1 MSRRASNVGALG
13 GLGRLTYVR
22 HPTRADRA
30 EYLTL
35 LRDSAA
41 FHERFAPPD
50 PNDPDPFGPGAFD
63 RFLRG
68 ARAQRSRRFV
78 VCRREDDAIVGR
90 VTLGEICRG
99 FFQSAYMGY
108 GVGAPFAGCGHMSDA
123 IPLVVR
129 HAFTD
134 LELHRIEA
142 NIQPDNA
149 ASIALIRRCGFTRE
163 GFSPRYLRIGGQW
176 CDHERW
182 ALTIEDWA

>member
-1 MSRRASNVGALG
+1 MSRDAPKAVGVG
-13 GLGRLTYVR
+13 GTTFVR
-22 HPTRADRA
+22 YPTRADRS
-30 EYLTL
+30 EYLSL
-35 LRDSAA
+35 LRDSAE

-50 PNDPDPFGPGAFD
+50 PNDPDPYGPSAFD

-68 ARAQRSRRFV
+68 ARSQRLRRLL
-78 VCRREDDAIVGR
+78 VCRREDRAIVGR

-108 GVGAPFAGCGHMSDA
+108 WVGGRFARRGYMSDA

-134 LELHRIEA
+134 LGLHRVEA
-142 NIQPDNA
+142 NIQPDNL
-149 ASIALIRRCGFTRE
+149 ASIALIRKCGFRRE
-163 GFSPRYLRIGGQW
+163 GFSPRYLKIGGGW

-182 ALTIEDWA
+182 ALTIEDWE